1 MMKND
6 RRHIADVVDQGVAV
20 RWALLLLMAASLGAA
35 GFLLAS
41 ENAHGAVRSGGTV
54 SLRSTKL
61 GKVLVNAKGWTLYLF
76 AKDRNGRSSC
86 TGACAKNWPP
96 LIVRTKPTAGAG
108 IKTSLLGT
116 TIRSD
121 GRKQVTYNHHPLY
134 TFVVD
139 KQAGQ
144 TKGEGLNAFGAH
156 WWAVSAKG
164 TAVKNP
170 SGGTTTTGTTT
181 TTPYPT
187 TTTRYP

>member
-1 MMKND
+1 MMKKD
-6 RRHIADVVDQGVAV
+6 RRLSADVVAQGVAG
-20 RWALLLLMAASLGAA
+20 RWALLLLMAGSLGAV

-41 ENAHGAVRSGGTV
+41 QNAHGAVRSGGTV
-54 SLRSTKL
+54 SLRSTSL
-61 GKVLVNAKGWTLYLF
+61 GRVLVSAKGRTLYLF

-86 TGACAKNWPP
+86 TAACAKNWPP

-108 IKTSLLGT
+108 IKKSLLGT
-116 TIRSD
+116 TMRSD
-121 GRKQVTYNHHPLY
+121 GRKQATYNHHPLY
-134 TFVVD
+134 AFVLD

-144 TKGEGLNAFGAH
+144 TKGEGLKAFGAL

-164 TAVKNP
+164 TAMKNP
-170 SGGTTTTGTTT
+170 LGGTTTATTT

>member
-1 MMKND
+1 MMKKD
-6 RRHIADVVDQGVAV
+6 RRHSAEVVDQGVAL
-20 RWALLLLMAASLGAA
+20 RWALLLLMAASLGAT

-61 GKVLVNAKGWTLYLF
+61 GKVLVNAKGRTLYLF

-86 TGACAKNWPP
+86 TGACATNWPP
-96 LIVRTKPTAGAG
+96 LIVLTKPTAGTG
-108 IKTSLLGT
+108 VKTSLLGT
-116 TIRSD
+116 TMRSD

-134 TFVVD
+134 TFAFD

-156 WWAVSAKG
+156 WWGVSAKG
-164 TAVKNP
+164 NAVKNP
-170 SGGTTTTGTTT
+170 SGGTTTGTTT

>member
-1 MMKND
+1 MMNNG
-6 RRHIADVVDQGVAV
+6 RRHSAEVVDRGVAV
-20 RWALLLLMAASLGAA
+20 RWALLLLMAGLLGSA

-41 ENAHGAVRSGGTV
+41 GNAHGGVRSGGTL

-61 GKVLVNAKGWTLYLF
+61 GKVLVNAKGRTLYLF
-76 AKDRNGRSSC
+76 AKDRNGKSSC
-86 TGACAKNWPP
+86 TGACAKNWLP

-108 IKTSLLGT
+108 IKRSLLGT
-116 TIRSD
+116 TMRSD
-121 GRKQVTYNHHPLY
+121 GRKQVTYNRHPLY
-134 TFVVD
+134 TLVFD

-144 TKGEGLNAFGAH
+144 TKGEGVNEFGAR

-164 TAVKNP
+164 SAVKNP

-187 TTTRYP
+187 TTTPYP